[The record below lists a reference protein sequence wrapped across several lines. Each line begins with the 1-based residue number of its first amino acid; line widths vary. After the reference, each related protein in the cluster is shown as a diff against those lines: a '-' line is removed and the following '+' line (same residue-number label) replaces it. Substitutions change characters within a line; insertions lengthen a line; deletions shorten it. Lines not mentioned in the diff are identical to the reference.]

1 MDRQSII
8 DWVKNEYGTEPEYLW
23 EDTPDCAVLRN
34 QSGKWYGLIMN
45 LSRRKFG
52 IDSDEMVDVINLK
65 ADPML
70 IESLIEEPGFYR
82 AYHMNKRL
90 WISVLLD
97 GSVPD
102 VTIKGLIEDSYSRT
116 RK

>member
-34 QSGKWYGLIMN
+34 HSGKWYGLIMN

-52 IDSDEMVDVINLK
+52 IDSDEVVDVINLK

-70 IESLIEEPGFYR
+70 IESLIEEPVFTE
-82 AYHMNKRL
+82 H
-90 WISVLLD
+90 I
-97 GSVPD
+97 
-102 VTIKGLIEDSYSRT
+102 I
-116 RK
+116 